1 MDEKTVYLAF
11 YNELFINGERNIG
24 DNKTVEFFDRNRL
37 YIALGYFIKKQLK
50 VQLGMMTQTTNNV
63 EKSQL
68 QLSIHHTIQ

>member
-1 MDEKTVYLAF
+1 MDKNTVYLAF

-24 DNKTVEFFDRNRL
+24 DNKKVEFFDRNRL
-37 YIALGYFIKKQLK
+37 YTALGYFIKKQLK

-63 EKSQL
+63 EKNQL

>member
-1 MDEKTVYLAF
+1 MDEKTIYLAF

>member
-1 MDEKTVYLAF
+1 MDEKTIYLAF

-63 EKSQL
+63 EKNQL

>member
-1 MDEKTVYLAF
+1 MDKNTIYLAF
-11 YNELFINGERNIG
+11 YNELFINSERNIG
-24 DNKTVEFFDRNRL
+24 DNKKVEFFDRNRL

-63 EKSQL
+63 EKNQL